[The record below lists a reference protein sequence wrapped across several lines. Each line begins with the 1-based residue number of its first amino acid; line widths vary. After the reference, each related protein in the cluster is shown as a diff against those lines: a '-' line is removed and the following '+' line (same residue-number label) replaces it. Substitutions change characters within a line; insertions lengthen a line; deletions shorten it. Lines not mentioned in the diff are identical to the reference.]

1 MGNNELLSKCQE
13 LRELRNMAA
22 ELDNQIDALEDAV
35 KQEMQQRGVDKL
47 FIGDCHVSWLEYTT
61 TRFDTRKFKAEHSGL
76 YAAFSKSVKAKRF
89 SIS

>member
-1 MGNNELLSKCQE
+1 MGNSELLDKCRE